1 MQAVL
6 SWETLRWRNV
16 EWERIPPDSRELV
29 VTFLSVLDNVQGLNR
44 AVTNKKDE
52 LRKHLKTSYKGAVI
66 PAFHTYPFTDE
77 NNFEGLRWV
86 IKAEVKLQ
94 SITLTLQSGAGGKG
108 EVTKKNDVLW
118 HLVERGIPDIAELYA
133 TKSAARDTSNYYATF
148 EEPVTTLWLAAYK
161 GYAPVVRALISKG
174 DDMNKPGK
182 SNGSTPLYVASY
194 DGRVDVVR
202 VLVEHGADIN
212 KATNDGATPLY
223 VASQEGHV
231 DVVRVLV
238 EQGADINK
246 AQNEGATPLF
256 QASEHGCVDVV
267 RVLVEQGADITKT
280 WDNKTPLQIARQE
293 NHPEII
299 HLLELAAQ
307 A

>member
-1 MQAVL
+1 M
-6 SWETLRWRNV
+6 
-16 EWERIPPDSRELV
+16 
-29 VTFLSVLDNVQGLNR
+29 
-44 AVTNKKDE
+44 
-52 LRKHLKTSYKGAVI
+52 
-66 PAFHTYPFTDE
+66 
-77 NNFEGLRWV
+77 
-86 IKAEVKLQ
+86 
-94 SITLTLQSGAGGKG
+94 
-108 EVTKKNDVLW
+108 TKKNDVLW

-148 EEPVTTLWLAAYK
+148 EEPVTTLWLAADK

-174 DDMNKPGK
+174 DDMNKPRKG
-182 SNGSTPLYVASY
+182 NGCTPLYTASY
-194 DGRVDVVR
+194 
-202 VLVEHGADIN
+202 
-212 KATNDGATPLY
+212 
-223 VASQEGHV
+223 EGHV

-246 AQNEGATPLF
+246 AGNDGATPLYVSS
-256 QASEHGCVDVV
+256 QQGHVDVVRVLVEHGADINKAMNDGATPVFMASQQGHVDVV

-280 WDNKTPLQIARQE
+280 WSNKTPLQIARQK